1 MLIYRRGACSCAP
14 THRHDSREERV
25 AAKWLLKSDPQDY
38 SFEDLRRAGKTVW
51 DGVSNNL
58 ALKNLRAMRR
68 GDLAIIYHTGE
79 ERTAVGIAEIVSD
92 PYPDPKKKDPRLVV
106 VDLKAKG
113 QLRRPVSLDEIKKQP
128 ALAGFDLVRLPRLS
142 VMPVSDAQWAALMA
156 LAEKAP

>member
-1 MLIYRRGACSCAP
+1 MLKYRRGAWQCVP
-14 THRHDSREERV
+14 NQRRGSREERV
-25 AAKWLLKSDPQDY
+25 PAKWLLKSDPQDY

-58 ALKNLRAMRR
+58 ALINLRAMRR

-79 ERTAVGIAEIVSD
+79 ERAAVGIVELVSD

-106 VDLKAKG
+106 VDLKARGK
-113 QLRRPVSLDEIKKQP
+113 LRRPVSLDEIKKEP

-142 VMPVSDAQWAALMA
+142 VMPVSEAQWAALMA